1 MEVANGTEKRWRRG
15 RTTLGGTLAGDDGSA
30 GCPASC
36 RRRGARGC
44 CRKRCVATSAPLA
57 DRYRDPAQASRDIEA
72 DPASEW
78 AAPFFMRYGID
89 HPDPERIAFYRLLD
103 EYFRVGT

>member
-1 MEVANGTEKRWRRG
+1 M
-15 RTTLGGTLAGDDGSA
+15 
-30 GCPASC
+30 
-36 RRRGARGC
+36 
-44 CRKRCVATSAPLA
+44 A

>member
-1 MEVANGTEKRWRRG
+1 M
-15 RTTLGGTLAGDDGSA
+15 
-30 GCPASC
+30 
-36 RRRGARGC
+36 
-44 CRKRCVATSAPLA
+44 A
-57 DRYRDPAQASRDIEA
+57 DRYRDPARASRDIEA

-103 EYFRVGT
+103 EYFRVGTWARTTHGSIFPVPYVNRIS